1 MVSTTTM
8 FPYAPYYWWQNPYYP
23 PEVTTTVTDWWI
35 TTSTDP
41 TTAYT
46 VTITTTQTTTAS
58 TSTTTTATATTSTT
72 TTTQTTTSTTSA
84 GYIETTLTLSHTFV
98 SGFTGSRRFNGY
110 LREKGTGNPI
120 AGKAIVLTILSG
132 GNGMTFTAT
141 TNGQGY
147 YEHLFT
153 GNNGVFTWAEAR
165 FAGSGLYLPSFSGR
179 VYP

>member
-23 PEVTTTVTDWWI
+23 PEVTTTVTDSWI

-58 TSTTTTATATTSTT
+58 TSTTTTAT

-110 LREKGTGNPI
+110 LRERSTGNPV

-132 GNGMTFTAT
+132 GSGMTFTAT

-147 YEHLFT
+147 YEFLFT
-153 GNNGVFTWAEAR
+153 GNSGIFTWAEAR

-179 VYP
+179 IYP